1 MGCGLCS
8 HGFRGRVAI
17 YQVMPLSEKMRMLI
31 LQGANA
37 LELAKQARAEQI
49 DDLRASGLNK
59 VRAGVTSIEELNRV
73 TLDN

>member
-1 MGCGLCS
+1 
-8 HGFRGRVAI
+8 
-17 YQVMPLSEKMRMLI
+17 MRMLI

-37 LELAKQARAEQI
+37 LELAEQARAEQI

-73 TLDN
+73 TFEN